1 MKQLNLA
8 ELTAV
13 NFEDVNKYSN
23 QDYINVFNERNKLA
37 AQVEKLQG
45 IINDIAQGD
54 ASLIKI
60 TGIKTVSEKEFK
72 DAMES

>member
-1 MKQLNLA
+1 LKQLNLA

-37 AQVEKLQG
+37 AQVEKMQQ
-45 IINDIAQGD
+45 IINEIAQKNPEAIPD
-54 ASLIKI
+54 YLMME
-60 TGIKTVSEKEFK
+60 VK
-72 DAMES
+72 DNVTDNK

>member
-37 AQVEKLQG
+37 AQVEKMQQ
-45 IINDIAQGD
+45 IINEIAQKNPEAIPD
-54 ASLIKI
+54 YLM
-60 TGIKTVSEKEFK
+60 
-72 DAMES
+72 MEVNNNVTDNK

>member
-37 AQVEKLQG
+37 AQVEKMQQ
-45 IINDIAQGD
+45 IINEIAQKSPEAIPD
-54 ASLIKI
+54 YLMME
-60 TGIKTVSEKEFK
+60 VK
-72 DAMES
+72 DNGTDNK

>member
-37 AQVEKLQG
+37 AQVEKMQQ
-45 IINDIAQGD
+45 IINEIAQKNPEAIPDYLMTEVNNNG
-54 ASLIKI
+54 SNNQ
-60 TGIKTVSEKEFK
+60 
-72 DAMES
+72 

>member
-37 AQVEKLQG
+37 AQVEKMQKV
-45 IINDIAQGD
+45 INDIAQKNPEAIPD
-54 ASLIKI
+54 YLM
-60 TGIKTVSEKEFK
+60 
-72 DAMES
+72 MEVNNNGTDNK

>member
-37 AQVEKLQG
+37 AQVEKMQQ
-45 IINDIAQGD
+45 IINEIAQKNPEVIPD
-54 ASLIKI
+54 YLM
-60 TGIKTVSEKEFK
+60 
-72 DAMES
+72 MEVNNNGTDNK

>member
-37 AQVEKLQG
+37 AQVEKMQQ
-45 IINDIAQGD
+45 IINDIAQKNPEVIPD
-54 ASLIKI
+54 YLM
-60 TGIKTVSEKEFK
+60 
-72 DAMES
+72 MEVNNNGTDNK

>member
-45 IINDIAQGD
+45 IINDIAQKNPEVIPD
-54 ASLIKI
+54 YLM
-60 TGIKTVSEKEFK
+60 
-72 DAMES
+72 MEVNNNGTDNK

>member
-37 AQVEKLQG
+37 AQVEKMQQ
-45 IINDIAQGD
+45 IINEIAQKNPEAIPDYLMMEG
-54 ASLIKI
+54 
-60 TGIKTVSEKEFK
+60 K
-72 DAMES
+72 DNVTDNK

>member
-1 MKQLNLA
+1 LKQLNLA

-37 AQVEKLQG
+37 AQVEKMQQ
-45 IINDIAQGD
+45 IINEIAQKNPEVIPD
-54 ASLIKI
+54 YLM
-60 TGIKTVSEKEFK
+60 
-72 DAMES
+72 MEVNNNGTDNK